1 MIGADRD
8 LAPDCPSCGRPLAGK
23 ATVPGLHLGTV
34 LALVGGIV
42 LVTAYWTPWFSSQ
55 GLLLSG
61 SFLGRFL
68 GNPADVQRFMPAL
81 AGNPSEVQLLRGLIY
96 LFPSC
101 GGIAIVLALLQGGWT
116 AGRRLLAILLTVAG
130 LVPLVALA
138 IGLTRLPPG
147 ATNEIGIW
155 LLGLG
160 SAAILVGPA
169 LNAALG
175 RVQTG

>member
-1 MIGADRD
+1 VSVADRNA
-8 LAPDCPSCGRPLAGK
+8 APDCPTCGRPLNGYA
-23 ATVPGLHLGTV
+23 AVPSFPVGTV
-34 LALVGGIV
+34 LALAGGV
-42 LVTAYWTPWFSSQ
+42 ALVMAYWVPWFSSQ

-96 LFPSC
+96 LFPTF
-101 GGIAIVLALLQGGWT
+101 GVIAIVLAVLHGSMP
-116 AGRRLLAILLTVAG
+116 AGRRLLSILLTVSG

-147 ATNEIGIW
+147 AATEIGIW
-155 LLGLG
+155 QLGLG
-160 SAAILVGPA
+160 AAAILIGPSVNW
-169 LNAALG
+169 LLG
-175 RVQTG
+175 RR